1 MENKMEYIIRVY
13 TVGGKFLGE
22 EKLYSDLDE
31 IEKIIMS
38 YIKVGNIGSQ
48 LCEGKALEVEIFN
61 KK

>member
-1 MENKMEYIIRVY
+1 MEYIIRVY

-38 YIKVGNIGSQ
+38 YIKVGNIVIIGEDISSITQ
-48 LCEGKALEVEIFN
+48 LAG
-61 KK
+61 